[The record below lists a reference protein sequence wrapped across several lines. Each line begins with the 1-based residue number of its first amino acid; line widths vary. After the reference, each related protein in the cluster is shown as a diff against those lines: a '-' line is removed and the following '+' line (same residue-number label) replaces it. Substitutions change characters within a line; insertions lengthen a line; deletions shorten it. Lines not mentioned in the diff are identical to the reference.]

1 MRLLTD
7 VHIATCM
14 CMQTLSPASFPGC
27 MGGGNCNMGTRPT
40 YIHMRKC
47 LQVLASCSPLV
58 WESQLEIL
66 QHGQAGYWRFLHKRL
81 HIVHR
86 PCAVH
91 ILWTLLDSLKVIS
104 YLELFLKLHAL
115 LLWSIISKHSVVH
128 AHTCDGYL
136 VVREA
141 HSTFFFCGKEQ

>member
-1 MRLLTD
+1 MCTLLCACRHCPQPHSQAIWEEGT
-7 VHIATCM
+7 VTWEQGQHI
-14 CMQTLSPASFPGC
+14 S
-27 MGGGNCNMGTRPT
+27 
-40 YIHMRKC
+40 IWEKC
-47 LQVLASCSPLV
+47 LQVLASYSPLV

-104 YLELFLKLHAL
+104 YLELFLKFHTL
-115 LLWSIISKHSVVH
+115 LLWSIIIKHSVVH
-128 AHTCDGYL
+128 AHTWWIPGCKGGSFNIL
-136 VVREA
+136 LLWEGAV
-141 HSTFFFCGKEQ
+141 TG